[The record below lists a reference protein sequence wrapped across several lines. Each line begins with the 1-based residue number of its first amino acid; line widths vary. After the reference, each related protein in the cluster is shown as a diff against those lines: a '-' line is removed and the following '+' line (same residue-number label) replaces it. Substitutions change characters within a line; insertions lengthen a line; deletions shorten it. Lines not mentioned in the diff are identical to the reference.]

1 MARKNHI
8 NGLFARVSEADF
20 RKHFK
25 SMSPLALHAYLAL
38 ELAYWKTDGTNPME
52 ISKVWLAEA
61 TGCGQR
67 TAPKLIAE
75 LREAGFLQ
83 VVRQGKLSGGPRS
96 SRGSWYRLGWLEE
109 KSNGAKSAP
118 LTVQISHHERGKIYT
133 VENPLN
139 QGPGGASNFI
149 DAKALRHPAHLRF

>member
-8 NGLFARVSEADF
+8 NGLFARVSEANF
-20 RKHFK
+20 RRHFRL
-25 SMSPLALHAYLAL
+25 MSPLSLHAYLAI
-38 ELAYWKTDGTNPME
+38 ELAYWRTNGTNPME

-83 VVRQGKLSGGPRS
+83 VVRQGKLAGGPRS
-96 SRGSWYRLGWLEE
+96 SRGSWYRLAWLEE
-109 KSNGAKSAP
+109 KSNGAEYAP
-118 LTVQISHHERGKIYT
+118 STVRNMPHERSKVCT
-133 VENPLN
+133 VENPLK
-139 QGPGGASNFI
+139 QGLVEPGNSI
-149 DAKALRHPAHLRF
+149 DAKALRHPASAAF